1 MTRKAL
7 PPTLEVELLKFK
19 AETTSMLGFKEEWE
33 LTEYNKFASYMRPFL
48 EKAFEGAFDNMPP
61 DLFEKKNK

>member
-7 PPTLEVELLKFK
+7 PPELEIELLKFN
-19 AETTSMLGFKEEWE
+19 AETTSTLGFKEEWE
-33 LTEYNKFASYMRPFL
+33 LTEYNRFAAAIRPAL

-61 DLFEKKNK
+61 DLFEKKK

>member
-7 PPTLEVELLKFK
+7 PPELETALLKFN

-33 LTEYNKFASYMRPFL
+33 LTEYNRFADFMRPLL

-61 DLFEKKNK
+61 DLFEEKKK

>member
-1 MTRKAL
+1 MTRKGL
-7 PPTLEVELLKFK
+7 PPELEIELLKFS

-33 LTEYNKFASYMRPFL
+33 LTEYNRFAATIRSTI

-61 DLFEKKNK
+61 GEKTF